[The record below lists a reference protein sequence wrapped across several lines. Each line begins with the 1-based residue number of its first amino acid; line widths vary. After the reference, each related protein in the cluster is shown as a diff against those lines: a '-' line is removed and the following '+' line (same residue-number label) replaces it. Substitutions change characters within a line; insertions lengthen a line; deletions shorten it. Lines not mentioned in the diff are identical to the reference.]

1 MENYNLTINNKEVF
15 EFYNKYN
22 LDFENMNVLFLNVLK
37 KLISNMDTSFNS
49 NLATKLLENV
59 SQLTSKVDSIGNN
72 ISKYQSDISSLLTIK
87 FTEYR
92 KEYIDDLRMILISN
106 NVDHI
111 SPLIKETNTSLL
123 DKTTN
128 MINELIPKNQDIL
141 SKDINSNF
149 KLLQSSISSETAKLL
164 NSSLDKKTIDDFLNN
179 INSTMGQTHHTLTTL
194 ISSSE
199 NRIESKL
206 LDSDK
211 KINEIKQIFSENN
224 SSQQILQNNVTEML
238 KKFEKGVGKGN
249 ISEHVTYNILLSL
262 FPCAQVDHVGNE
274 QKETGDIIL
283 IRNNKPKILIENKD
297 HDSKNVPKH
306 EVEKFIRDC
315 EIQNCC
321 GIMLAQHRGITNKQ
335 NFEIQINNGNV
346 LLYVHEVNF
355 DVYKI
360 KTAIEIVE
368 NFKTKLD
375 EVIVKEDGCII
386 EKDMLEDINKEFI
399 NYVNQKYILLKLVK
413 DFNEKMNSSINELK
427 MPNLEKYL
435 SSRFAFSSN
444 QADNMCK
451 YCEKFIPKSMS
462 QHYRYCTAKR
472 DFDIK
477 NGINNSET
485 FLLDV
490 SSSEPV
496 INNVEINIPSSL
508 EETILSTLES
518 TTSNKER
525 STRRTKK

>member
-1 MENYNLTINNKEVF
+1 MDNYNLTLDNKEVF
-15 EFYNKYN
+15 EFYKQHN
-22 LDFENMNVLFLNVLK
+22 LDFENMNILFLNILK
-37 KLISNMDTSFNS
+37 KLISNIDISFNS
-49 NLATKLLENV
+49 NLASKLLENV
-59 SQLTSKVDSIGNN
+59 SQLTCKVDSIGNN
-72 ISKYQSDISSLLTIK
+72 IIKYQTDISSLLTIK

-92 KEYIDDLRMILISN
+92 KEYIDELKMILISN
-106 NVDHI
+106 NVEHI

-128 MINELIPKNQDIL
+128 MINEIIPKNQDLL

-149 KLLQSSISSETAKLL
+149 KLLQSSISTESSKLL

-179 INSTMGQTHHTLTTL
+179 INSVMGQTHHTLTTL

-211 KINEIKQIFSENN
+211 KLNEIKQIFSENN
-224 SSQQILQNNVTEML
+224 SSQQILQTNVSEML

-249 ISEHVTYNILLSL
+249 ISEHITYNILLSL

-321 GIMLAQHRGITNKQ
+321 GIMFAQHKGITNKQ

-355 DVYKI
+355 DVDKI
-360 KTAIEIVE
+360 KTSIEIVE
-368 NFKTKLD
+368 NFKIKLD
-375 EVIVKEDGCII
+375 EVIIKEDGCII
-386 EKDMLEDINKEFI
+386 EKDVLEDINKEFI
-399 NYVNQKYILLKLVK
+399 SYVNQKYILLKLVK

-444 QADNMCK
+444 QAENMCK

-462 QHYRYCTAKR
+462 QHYRYCSAKR

-477 NGINNSET
+477 NGIHT
-485 FLLDV
+485 DQLLLE
-490 SSSEPV
+490 SSIEP
-496 INNVEINIPSSL
+496 INIELTVTAL
-508 EETILSTLES
+508 EPILS
-518 TTSNKER
+518 KEKPR
-525 STRRTKK
+525 KTKK

>member
-1 MENYNLTINNKEVF
+1 MNLLIMEKYTLCISNKEVF
-15 EFYNKYN
+15 EFYEKYHI
-22 LDFENMNVLFLNVLK
+22 DFENMNIIFLNILK
-37 KLISNMDTSFNS
+37 KLLANMDTSLNS
-49 NLATKLLENV
+49 NLATQLLENV
-59 SQLTSKVDSIGNN
+59 SMLSNKVDTIGSSIT
-72 ISKYQSDISSLLTIK
+72 KYQTDISSLLTIK
-87 FTEYR
+87 FSEYR
-92 KEYIDDLRMILISN
+92 KDYLDDLKLILTSN
-106 NVDHI
+106 NIDQI
-111 SPLIKETNTSLL
+111 SPLIKETNNHLL
-123 DKTTN
+123 DKTS
-128 MINELIPKNQDIL
+128 IILNELIPKNQESL
-141 SKDINSNF
+141 SKDIQINF
-149 KLLQSSISSETAKLL
+149 KLLQSSILTETSKLL

-179 INSTMGQTHHTLTTL
+179 VNSTMGQTHHTLTTL

-199 NRIESKL
+199 NRIETKL
-206 LDSDK
+206 LDTER
-211 KINEIKQIFSENN
+211 KINEIKEIFTENN
-224 SSQQILQNNVTEML
+224 SSQQLLQINVNEML

-262 FPCAQVDHVGNE
+262 FPCAQIDHVGNE
-274 QKETGDIIL
+274 KETGDIIL

-321 GIMLAQHRGITNKQ
+321 GIMFAQHRGITNKQ

-355 DVYKI
+355 DVERI

-368 NFKTKLD
+368 NFKIKLD

-386 EKDMLEDINKEFI
+386 EKDLLEDINKEFI
-399 NYVNQKYILLKLVK
+399 NYVNQKNILLKLVK

-444 QADNMCK
+444 QTENMCK

-462 QHYRYCTAKR
+462 QHYRYCSSKR
-472 DFDIK
+472 DFEITNGIQNDIDTLDSIEPKLAQETPLESKPRKIK
-477 NGINNSET
+477 NKLHT
-485 FLLDV
+485 
-490 SSSEPV
+490 
-496 INNVEINIPSSL
+496 
-508 EETILSTLES
+508 
-518 TTSNKER
+518 
-525 STRRTKK
+525 

>member
-1 MENYNLTINNKEVF
+1 MDNYILTVNNKEVF
-15 EFYNKYN
+15 DFYNKYS
-22 LDFENMNVLFLNVLK
+22 LDFENMNIIFVNILK

-49 NLATKLLENV
+49 NLAAKLLENV
-59 SQLTSKVDSIGNN
+59 SQLTSKIDSIGNN
-72 ISKYQSDISSLLTIK
+72 ICKYQSDISSLLTIK
-87 FTEYR
+87 FSEYR
-92 KEYIDDLRMILISN
+92 KEYMDDLKLILLSN
-106 NVDHI
+106 NVEHI
-111 SPLIKETNTSLL
+111 SPLIKETNISLL

-128 MINELIPKNQDIL
+128 MINDLIPKTHDSL
-141 SKDINSNF
+141 SKDINHNF
-149 KLLQSSISSETAKLL
+149 KMLQSSITAETSKLL

-199 NRIESKL
+199 NRIETKL
-206 LDSDK
+206 LESDK
-211 KINEIKQIFSENN
+211 KITEIKQIFAENN
-224 SSQQILQNNVTEML
+224 SSQQILQNNVSEML

-283 IRNNKPKILIENKD
+283 MRNNKPKILIENKD

-315 EIQNCC
+315 EIQNCS

-335 NFEIQINNGNV
+335 NFEIQINNENV

-355 DVYKI
+355 DVDKI

-368 NFKTKLD
+368 NFKIKLD
-375 EVIVKEDGCII
+375 EVIVKEDGCTI
-386 EKDMLEDINKEFI
+386 EKDVLEDINKEFVS
-399 NYVNQKYILLKLVK
+399 YVNQKYVLLKLVK
-413 DFNEKMNSSINELK
+413 DFNEKMNLSINELK

-435 SSRFAFSSN
+435 SSRFAFSTN

-462 QHYRYCTAKR
+462 QHYRYCSAKK
-472 DFDIK
+472 DFDFK
-477 NGINNSET
+477 NGI
-485 FLLDV
+485 V
-490 SSSEPV
+490 SSDAENVIEHVELPV
-496 INNVEINIPSSL
+496 PPLIQE
-508 EETILSTLES
+508 
-518 TTSNKER
+518 TSNKEKTSRR
-525 STRRTKK
+525 SKK

>member
-1 MENYNLTINNKEVF
+1 MDNYNLTINNKDIF
-15 EFYNKYN
+15 DFYHKYN
-22 LDFENMNVLFLNVLK
+22 LDFENMNILFLSILK
-37 KLISNMDTSFNS
+37 KLINNIDTSFNS
-49 NLATKLLENV
+49 NLASKLLENV

-72 ISKYQSDISSLLTIK
+72 ICKYQTDISSLLTIK

-92 KEYIDDLRMILISN
+92 KEYIDDLKLILISN
-106 NVDHI
+106 NVEHI
-111 SPLIKETNTSLL
+111 SPLIKETNISLL

-128 MINELIPKNQDIL
+128 MINEIIPKNQDLL

-149 KLLQSSISSETAKLL
+149 KLLQSSISSETSKLL

-179 INSTMGQTHHTLTTL
+179 INLTMGQTHHTLTTL

-199 NRIESKL
+199 NRIETKL
-206 LDSDK
+206 LDSDN

-224 SSQQILQNNVTEML
+224 SSQQILQNSVTEML

-262 FPCAQVDHVGNE
+262 FPCAQIDHVGNDL
-274 QKETGDIIL
+274 KETGDIIL

-315 EIQNCC
+315 EIQNCS
-321 GIMLAQHRGITNKQ
+321 GIMFAQHRGITNKQ

-355 DVYKI
+355 DVDKI
-360 KTAIEIVE
+360 KIAIEIVE
-368 NFKTKLD
+368 NFKIKLD

-386 EKDMLEDINKEFI
+386 EKDVLEDINKEFI
-399 NYVNQKYILLKLVK
+399 SYVNQKYVLLKLVK
-413 DFNEKMNSSINELK
+413 DFNEKMNFSINELK

-451 YCEKFIPKSMS
+451 YCEKFIPKSIS
-462 QHYRYCTAKR
+462 QHYRYCIAKR

-477 NGINNSET
+477 NGLHSNEP
-485 FLLDV
+485 LLLE
-490 SSSEPV
+490 SSNTEC
-496 INNVEINIPSSL
+496 IIDIPSLSL
-508 EETILSTLES
+508 EKEIPSIEIS
-518 TTSNKER
+518 SINTSVREKSSR
-525 STRRTKK
+525 KTKK

>member
-1 MENYNLTINNKEVF
+1 MDIYKLTTNNKELF

-22 LDFENMNVLFLNVLK
+22 LDFENMNVLFLSILK
-37 KLISNMDTSFNS
+37 KLISNVDTSFNS
-49 NLATKLLENV
+49 NLASKLLENV
-59 SQLTSKVDSIGNN
+59 SQLTSQVDSIGNN
-72 ISKYQSDISSLLTIK
+72 INKYQSDISSLLTIK

-92 KEYIDDLRMILISN
+92 KEYIDDLKLILISN
-106 NVDHI
+106 NVEHI
-111 SPLIKETNTSLL
+111 SPLIKETNGSLL

-128 MINELIPKNQDIL
+128 MINELIPKNQDSL
-141 SKDINSNF
+141 SKEINSNF
-149 KLLQSSISSETAKLL
+149 KLLQSSISSETSKLL

-179 INSTMGQTHHTLTTL
+179 MNSTMGQTHHTLTPL

-206 LDSDK
+206 IESDK
-211 KINEIKQIFSENN
+211 KINDIKQIFSENN
-224 SSQQILQNNVTEML
+224 SSQQMLQNSVGEML

-283 IRNNKPKILIENKD
+283 MRNNKPKILIENKD

-315 EIQNCC
+315 EIQNCS
-321 GIMLAQHRGITNKQ
+321 GIMFAQHRGITNKQ

-355 DVYKI
+355 DVDKI
-360 KTAIEIVE
+360 KTAIDIVE
-368 NFKTKLD
+368 NFKIKLD

-386 EKDMLEDINKEFI
+386 EKDVLEDINKEFVS
-399 NYVNQKYILLKLVK
+399 YVNQKYILLKLVK
-413 DFNEKMNSSINELK
+413 DFNEKMNFSINELK

-435 SSRFAFSSN
+435 SSRFAFSTN
-444 QADNMCK
+444 QAENMCK

-462 QHYRYCTAKR
+462 QHYRYCTAKK
-472 DFDIK
+472 DFDIT
-477 NGINNSET
+477 NGIDPNLLET
-485 FLLDV
+485 
-490 SSSEPV
+490 SHP
-496 INNVEINIPSSL
+496 
-508 EETILSTLES
+508 ETIIDNIQLTIPQTLD
-518 TTSNKER
+518 TTPAVKER
-525 STRRTKK
+525 TSRKTKK

>member
-1 MENYNLTINNKEVF
+1 MDNYILSIDDKEVF
-15 EFYNKYN
+15 EFYTKHN
-22 LDFENMNVLFLNVLK
+22 LDFKNMNVLFLNILK
-37 KLISNMDTSFNS
+37 KLITDMDTSFNS
-49 NLATKLLENV
+49 TLASSLLENF
-59 SQLTSKVDSIGNN
+59 SQLTSKVDAIGIN
-72 ISKYQSDISSLLTIK
+72 ISKYQTDVSSILTLK

-92 KEYIDDLRMILISN
+92 KECNDDLKLILLSN
-106 NVDHI
+106 NLEHI
-111 SPLIKETNTSLL
+111 SPLIKETTSSLL

-128 MINELIPKNQDIL
+128 MINELIPKNQEIL
-141 SKDINSNF
+141 SKDILSNF
-149 KLLQSSISSETAKLL
+149 KILQSSITSETSKLL

-199 NRIESKL
+199 NRIETRL

-211 KINEIKQIFSENN
+211 KINEIKEIFTESN
-224 SSQQILQNNVTEML
+224 SSQQTLQTNVTEML

-249 ISEHVTYNILLSL
+249 ISEHITYNILLSL
-262 FPCAQVDHVGNE
+262 FPCAQVDHVGE

-297 HDSKNVPKH
+297 HDTKNVPKP

-321 GIMLAQHRGITNKQ
+321 GIMFAQHRGITNKQ

-355 DVYKI
+355 DVDKI

-368 NFKTKLD
+368 NFKIKLD
-375 EVIVKEDGCII
+375 EVIVKEDACII
-386 EKDMLEDINKEFI
+386 EKDVLEDINKEFI
-399 NYVNQKYILLKLVK
+399 NYANQKYVLLKLVK
-413 DFNEKMNSSINELK
+413 DFNEKINFSINELK

-435 SSRFAFSSN
+435 SSRFAFSTN
-444 QADNMCK
+444 QTDNMCK

-462 QHYRYCTAKR
+462 QHYRYCSAKR
-472 DFDIK
+472 DFDVK
-477 NGINNSET
+477 NGICDDNSPLEQPIE
-485 FLLDV
+485 LELELAPV
-490 SSSEPV
+490 SEAV
-496 INNVEINIPSSL
+496 
-508 EETILSTLES
+508 ST
-518 TTSNKER
+518 KPGR
-525 STRRTKK
+525 KTKK